1 MTDAK
6 PRVGVKQALFAA
18 LLVLLP
24 LTSGCL
30 EVPTVRPC
38 PDDTCFPLTS
48 DAFDTLISKEG
59 SFDVLALASDN
70 ERVRVRSTLVQEHNG
85 ERGEIVWDVAKDE
98 TAGLRYVSTRYV
110 VAGTILIDTEMIDG
124 QGTTNV
130 RSGSKWYQG
139 RDAEPN
145 LGDPFLELAQKATLD
160 PGGLWPPFDFD
171 TSALSGLSWT
181 ITGDALSSQ
190 QVASASNGTHDFIV
204 ELYGLSPRIK
214 AIEVY
219 SGDEYEFTIRVTT
232 GEEVSIELQEG
243 LPRSQVPFVPQEPD
257 LVATYGDTT
266 VLFGSVPAG
275 MAHEADLSEMVI
287 HTWSDGDTAA
297 SMRLD
302 WEEANVTA
310 DDGTWWSIIWLDA
323 GTPGLFSSIDE
334 YRIRTNSTMQFEV
347 RLYDLWS
354 DCWTD
359 RQL

>member
-6 PRVGVKQALFAA
+6 PRVVVKRALFAA
-18 LLVLLP
+18 LLLLLP

-38 PDDTCFPLTS
+38 PEDTCFPLTS
-48 DAFDTLISKEG
+48 DAFDALISKEG

-70 ERVRVRSTLVQEHNG
+70 ERVRVRSTLSQEHNG

-98 TAGLRYVSTRYV
+98 TAGLRYGSTRYV
-110 VAGTILIDTEMIDG
+110 VAGAILIDTEIIDG

-130 RSGSKWYQG
+130 RSGSQWYQG

-145 LGDPFLELAQKATLD
+145 LAAPFVELAHKAALD
-160 PGGLWPPFDFD
+160 PGGLWPPFAFAP
-171 TSALSGLSWT
+171 SALSGLSWT
-181 ITGDALSSQ
+181 VTGDALSSQ
-190 QVASASNGTHDFIV
+190 QVASASNGTHEFII
-204 ELYGLSPRIK
+204 ELTGLSPRIS

-219 SGDEYEFTIRVTT
+219 SGDDYEFTIRVTT
-232 GEEVSIELQEG
+232 GDQVSIELQEG
-243 LPRSQVPFVPQEPD
+243 LPRSQAPFVPHEPA

-266 VLFGSVPAG
+266 VLFGSVPSG
-275 MAHEADLSEMVI
+275 MAHEADLSEIAI
-287 HTWSDGDTAA
+287 HAWSEGSSAA

-310 DDGTWWSIIWLDA
+310 DDGTWWSSIWLDA
-323 GTPGLFSSIDE
+323 GTPGLFSSLDE
-334 YRIRTNSTMQFEV
+334 YRIRTNSTTQFEV

-359 RQL
+359 RPL